1 VLVGSVD
8 LVGQVELSAEDVELR
23 VGAQR
28 IDPEIVDHF
37 FGGAFAIFNGLR
49 ESLESF
55 FRI

>member
-1 VLVGSVD
+1 VLEGSVD
-8 LVGQVELSAEDVELR
+8 LVGQVELPAEDVELR